1 MCIEWGAELGLTVST
16 FQSNHEGAIID
27 RIQAAAADSD
37 GIVINAGAFT
47 HYSYAIYDA
56 LVAVAL
62 PTVEVHI
69 SDIHARED
77 WRRRSVIQ
85 PACLAQISGE
95 GVDGYR
101 RALTILAE
109 GRLGDEGSAR
119 PGAAFEPGSRPSRS
133 QLAAQPVLTS
143 HREGHSCS

>member
-1 MCIEWGAELGLTVST
+1 MVNVLVINGPNLNLLGTREPGIYGTTTLAELDRMCTEWGSQVDLEVSA

-27 RIQAAAADSD
+27 RIQAAAGETD
-37 GIVINAGAFT
+37 GIVINAGALT

-56 LVAVAL
+56 LVAAAL

-77 WRRRSVIQ
+77 WRRQSVLQ

-95 GVDGYR
+95 GLDGYR
-101 RALTILAE
+101 QALAILAE
-109 GRLGDEGSAR
+109 GAG
-119 PGAAFEPGSRPSRS
+119 
-133 QLAAQPVLTS
+133 
-143 HREGHSCS
+143 

>member
-1 MCIEWGAELGLTVST
+1 MKVLVINGPNLNLLGTREPEVYGTTTLTALDTMCIEWGTELGLTVST

-27 RIQAAAADSD
+27 RIQAAASDSD

-47 HYSYAIYDA
+47 HYSYALYDA

-77 WRRRSVIQ
+77 WRRHSVIQ
-85 PACLAQISGE
+85 PACLAQITGQ
-95 GVDGYR
+95 GVEGYR
-101 RALTILAE
+101 RALEILAE
-109 GRLGDEGSAR
+109 GL
-119 PGAAFEPGSRPSRS
+119 
-133 QLAAQPVLTS
+133 
-143 HREGHSCS
+143 

>member
-1 MCIEWGAELGLTVST
+1 MNVLVVNGPNLNLLGTREPDIYGTTTLPELDAMCVEWGAGLGLTVST
-16 FQSNHEGAIID
+16 FQSNHEGEVID
-27 RIQAAAADSD
+27 RIQAAAGDAD

-47 HYSYAIYDA
+47 HYSYALYDA

-77 WRRRSVIQ
+77 WRRHSVIQ

-95 GVDGYR
+95 GLDGYR
-101 RALTILAE
+101 RALAILAE
-109 GRLGDEGSAR
+109 GR
-119 PGAAFEPGSRPSRS
+119 
-133 QLAAQPVLTS
+133 
-143 HREGHSCS
+143 

>member
-1 MCIEWGAELGLTVST
+1 MNVLVVNGPNLNLLGTREPDVYGTTTLPELDEMCVEWGAELGLTVTT

-27 RIQAAAADSD
+27 RIQAAAADGG

-56 LVAVAL
+56 LVAVGL
-62 PTVEVHI
+62 PAVEVHI
-69 SDIHARED
+69 SNIHAREE

-85 PACLAQISGE
+85 PACLAQITGE
-95 GVDGYR
+95 GLEGYL

-109 GRLGDEGSAR
+109 
-119 PGAAFEPGSRPSRS
+119 
-133 QLAAQPVLTS
+133 
-143 HREGHSCS
+143 

>member
-1 MCIEWGAELGLTVST
+1 MNVLVVNGPNLNLLGTREPDIYGTTTLPELHAMCVEWGAGLGLTVST
-16 FQSNHEGAIID
+16 FQSNHEGAVID
-27 RIQAAAADSD
+27 RIQAAAGDAD

-56 LVAVAL
+56 LIAVGL

-77 WRRRSVIQ
+77 WRRHSVIQ

-95 GVDGYR
+95 GLDGYR
-101 RALTILAE
+101 RALAILAE
-109 GRLGDEGSAR
+109 GHG
-119 PGAAFEPGSRPSRS
+119 P
-133 QLAAQPVLTS
+133 
-143 HREGHSCS
+143 

>member
-1 MCIEWGAELGLTVST
+1 MNVLVINGPNLNLLGTREPEIYGTTTLPALDTICIEWGAELGLTVST

-27 RIQAAAADSD
+27 RIQAAASDSD

-47 HYSYAIYDA
+47 HYSYALYDA
-56 LVAVAL
+56 LMAAAL

-77 WRRRSVIQ
+77 WRHHSVIQ
-85 PACLAQISGE
+85 PACLTQISGE
-95 GVDGYR
+95 GLGGYR

-109 GRLGDEGSAR
+109 
-119 PGAAFEPGSRPSRS
+119 AAG
-133 QLAAQPVLTS
+133 
-143 HREGHSCS
+143 